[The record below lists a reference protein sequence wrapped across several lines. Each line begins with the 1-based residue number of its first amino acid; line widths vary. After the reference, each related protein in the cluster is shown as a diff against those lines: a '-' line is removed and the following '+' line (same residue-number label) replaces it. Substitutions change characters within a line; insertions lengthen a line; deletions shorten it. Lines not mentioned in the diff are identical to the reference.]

1 MLEIRT
7 YPEPVLRRRTQP
19 VQRIDRELLTL
30 VSDMLE
36 TMYAEDGIGL
46 AAPQIGESIRLCVL
60 NVTGDADGELVLIN
74 PVVVDQSEEEVA
86 EEEGCLSLPGVRADV
101 LRPVRVKVNAY
112 DQRGQEINIDAGGL
126 ESRCLQHE
134 IDHLDGRMFIDRLNH
149 AKQMLLRP
157 QLKQLEKEFAG

>member
-7 YPEPVLRRRTQP
+7 YPEPVLRRRAQP
-19 VQRIDRELLTL
+19 VKRIDRELLSL

-60 NVTGDADGELVLIN
+60 NVTGGADGELVLIN
-74 PVVVDQSEEEVA
+74 PVVVEQSDDEVA

-101 LRPVRVKVNAY
+101 LRPERVKVNAF

-126 ESRCLQHE
+126 EARCLQHE

-157 QLKQLEKEFAG
+157 QLKRLEKEFAG